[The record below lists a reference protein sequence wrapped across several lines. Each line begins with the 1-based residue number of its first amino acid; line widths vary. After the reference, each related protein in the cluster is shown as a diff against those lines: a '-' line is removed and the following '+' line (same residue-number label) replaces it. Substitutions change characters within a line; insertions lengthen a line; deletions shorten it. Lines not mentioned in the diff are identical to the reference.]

1 MAISMRISNKVAGLG
16 LISVGVYGYW
26 LYTDTVIRY
35 KKAKINVVNKMRGFA
50 LKIVSGVA
58 LSLAA
63 YIYVGRKWNGAITK
77 TK

>member
-26 LYTDTVIRY
+26 IYGRY
-35 KKAKINVVNKMRGFA
+35 QKAKINVVNKMRGFA